1 MMMKVHKQ
9 LIETETEIV
18 DPMTAMMKATAAM
31 ENVHVKSWVVA
42 ILLALTQP
50 MPPDELDR

>member
-1 MMMKVHKQ
+1 MKVHKQ